1 MKKHSARVAP
11 LSACNS
17 PVLTL
22 TKVEGNAWRGG
33 GDLRPRGVAR
43 SPRPAQGAAS
53 APGAP
58 CSAAA
63 CGGGTWQLPGAPG
76 CCGPGD
82 CAGCCGRRGSLL
94 RGPGT
99 SALWVGG
106 GHPSAPRCPPR
117 SRLCPLV
124 RSPPAQATRR
134 CRSAWW
140 RRERRRG
147 DVPRALSLPGPPATR
162 LAGAPASRA
171 GERRAVGPR
180 AGDAVRP
187 CSGLGGRDQGKE
199 GGAPRSP
206 QTQLSCREWRGPG
219 FRMRGRGRKGTH
231 LSPELLLWEGGEA
244 EAARL
249 AR

>member
-33 GDLRPRGVAR
+33 GDLRPRGIAR
-43 SPRPAQGAAS
+43 SPCPAQGAAS

-76 CCGPGD
+76 CCGPG
-82 CAGCCGRRGSLL
+82 GLRRVL
-94 RGPGT
+94 RPPRLPPARPGT

-106 GHPSAPRCPPR
+106 GHPSAPQCPPR
-117 SRLCPLV
+117 TCLCPLV

-206 QTQLSCREWRGPG
+206 QTQLSCRGVE
-219 FRMRGRGRKGTH
+219 GTW
-231 LSPELLLWEGGEA
+231 LSDAGEGA
-244 EAARL
+244 QRDPSQS
-249 AR
+249 